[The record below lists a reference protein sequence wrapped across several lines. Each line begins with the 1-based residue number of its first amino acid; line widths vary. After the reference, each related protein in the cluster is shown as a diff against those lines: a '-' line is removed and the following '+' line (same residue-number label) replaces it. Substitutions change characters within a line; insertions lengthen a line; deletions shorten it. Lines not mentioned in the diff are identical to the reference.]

1 MNIRDFK
8 ERLFTEG
15 TKAGFT
21 DMEIF
26 VSNSSNFRLQVFNKE
41 VDNYSLSQIRELAFV
56 VFIMAKWVT
65 PIPKLLMMNR
75 LPFN

>member
-41 VDNYSLSQIRELAFV
+41 VDNYSLSQIRGISFRGIYNGKMGYAYTEIADDESITF
-56 VFIMAKWVT
+56 
-65 PIPKLLMMNR
+65 
-75 LPFN
+75 